1 MKWHGWVSEMIN
13 GCGINAWAVNSQ
25 IVHIVGDSPTGPFE
39 RVSVF
44 APPFAHEANVVRD
57 SQGKWVMLY
66 SAYNSITAKYS
77 VDQKGYNVT
86 SFADAV
92 CTNCSQGA
100 SLSPARSQGCPF
112 QRGNPPNLR
121 HPFVQMMAIADS
133 PYGPWEYQEI
143 HPLTTGWDWNTALTI
158 NSDGSAIALIRGGM
172 VWHANDYANNQT
184 WHPVGVPMGQ
194 QSPQWEGIAVEDPY
208 IWQDANGIYHALA
221 HAFSPFFGVHA
232 FVHPKD
238 VPANFSDGR
247 TIMKWTVSGSAY
259 GNSVRFTDGG
269 RYAFSRRER
278 PHLIWSQE
286 NSDGIGIPPRPVA
299 LSNGVQYGG
308 PANVVGKDTVFTLV
322 QLIAQTQNRTAAS
335 ERSSRDALSLD

>member
-1 MKWHGWVSEMIN
+1 
-13 GCGINAWAVNSQ
+13 
-25 IVHIVGDSPTGPFE
+25 
-39 RVSVF
+39 
-44 APPFAHEANVVRD
+44 
-57 SQGKWVMLY
+57 
-66 SAYNSITAKYS
+66 
-77 VDQKGYNVT
+77 
-86 SFADAV
+86 
-92 CTNCSQGA
+92 
-100 SLSPARSQGCPF
+100 
-112 QRGNPPNLR
+112 
-121 HPFVQMMAIADS
+121 MMAIADS
-133 PYGPWEYQEI
+133 PYGPWEHQEI

-269 RYAFSRRER
+269 SYAFSRRER

-286 NSDGIGIPPRPVA
+286 NSDGIGITPRPVA

-308 PANVVGKDTVFTLV
+308 PANAVGKDTVFTLV

-335 ERSSRDALSLD
+335 ERSLRDALSLD